1 MDGMVNSLNK
11 SRSESPQKE
20 LGYVG
25 IHNGPIQW
33 PVAVVPAMLHGERK
47 GKVEKWPIQKI
58 QK

>member
-1 MDGMVNSLNK
+1 MNSLNK

-25 IHNGPIQW
+25 STTGPW

-47 GKVEKWPIQKI
+47 GKVEKWLIQN
-58 QK
+58 